1 MTIEYEGQ
9 RDPRFVA
16 VHRGG
21 LLDAR
26 NHRLFASWAAEC
38 AYHVLPFFTAKYPK
52 DARPGIAIETA
63 RAWSRGEATVS
74 QARAAAFSAH
84 RAARSVSDAVAR
96 AVARSA
102 GHAAATAHMADHEL
116 SAAYFAIK
124 AVRFASDKSEAM
136 TAGESECRWQQEQ
149 LPDAIR
155 ELVLSDEEQRNLK
168 FASVFGC

>member
-1 MTIEYEGQ
+1 LAIEYKGQ

-26 NHRLFASWAAEC
+26 QHHQLASWAAEC

-124 AVRFASDKSEAM
+124 AVHQASAKSEALM
-136 TAGESECRWQQEQ
+136 AGESECRWQQEQ

-168 FASVFGC
+168 FASIFGC